1 MLIKDLKDVL
11 LYLLRDLVLHVN
23 IVANM
28 SKKQRISNTFTEI
41 TSKSIIDR

>member
-11 LYLLRDLVLHVN
+11 LYLLKDLVLHVN

>member
-11 LYLLRDLVLHVN
+11 LYLLKDLLLHVN

-41 TSKSIIDR
+41 TSKSIIDC

>member
-11 LYLLRDLVLHVN
+11 LYLLKDLVLHVN

-28 SKKQRISNTFTEI
+28 FKKQRISNTFTEI
-41 TSKSIIDR
+41 PSKSIIDR